1 MIKVLVLTDNV
12 FVFEKFKSICQQK
25 SRADVVFKFFCS
37 PSSKKNFSDYEDVNV
52 LDVKNDY
59 ESIINNY
66 QLVISCHCK
75 KIFPEELVSVVR
87 CINIHPGL
95 NPYNRGWYPQVFAI
109 NNGMPHGATIHE
121 MDEEIDHGNIIAQRN
136 ILIDMV
142 DTSADVYDRVVRAE
156 IELFEQHFD
165 DLIDNTYVAK
175 VMKSEGNYNS
185 IQDFR
190 DICNIDLDRKGT
202 FLEFYNL
209 MRSLTHGK
217 YKNAYIIDEQ
227 GDKVFLSINIEQNK
241 E

>member
-1 MIKVLVLTDNV
+1 MIKILVLTDNV
-12 FVFEKFKSICQQK
+12 FIFEKFKSICQLK
-25 SRADVVFKFFCS
+25 NRADIVFEFFCS
-37 PSSKKNFSDYEDVNV
+37 PSSRKMFSSYEDVNV
-52 LDVKNDY
+52 LDVKKDY
-59 ESIINNY
+59 VNIVSNY

-75 KIFPEELVSVVR
+75 KIFPEELVSAVR

-121 MDEEIDHGNIIAQRN
+121 MDKEIDHGNIIAQKN

-142 DTSADVYDRVVRAE
+142 DTSSDVYGRVVKAE

-165 DLIDNTYVAK
+165 DLIDNTYVAQ

-185 IQDFR
+185 IQDFKSM
-190 DICNIDLDRKGT
+190 CNIDLEREGT

-209 MRSLTHGK
+209 MRSLSHGE
-217 YKNAYIIDEQ
+217 YKNAYIFDEQ
-227 GDKVFLSINIEQNK
+227 GDKVFLSINIEKSK